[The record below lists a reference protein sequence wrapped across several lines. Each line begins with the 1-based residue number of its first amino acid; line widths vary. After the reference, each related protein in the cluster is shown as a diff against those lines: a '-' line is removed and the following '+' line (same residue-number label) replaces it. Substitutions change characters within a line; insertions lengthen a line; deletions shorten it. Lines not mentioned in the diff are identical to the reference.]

1 MVNVLMMF
9 YFAFNLAF
17 VLFIP
22 QTVCTSVGR
31 THWPPY
37 KRARDDPDYTEEW
50 DEEDEAE
57 GKEKNT
63 PDDAQIQPPPLS
75 LLQPDYPQQV
85 NPNGQFGQPR
95 NIAVAVQDLRFEC
108 ISPTNSGFHLFFSH
122 PNGLPVTPFESG
134 IRRHP
139 SIDRL
144 VDVRHKRQMETGWSH
159 DCGQRENIVA
169 DTGTGRIQK
178 SSRTNTASRQIINQ
192 RTVYKD

>member
-37 KRARDDPDYTEEW
+37 KRARDDPDYAEEW

-85 NPNGQFGQPR
+85 NPNGQFGQPVWDGHQWVHPQPQQGSEYWQQGQPVER
-95 NIAVAVQDLRFEC
+95 GNGDWSGQPQQTLEVGEAEKGEVGLEELPGTRTEEDAEMEEMERPHAVHARRGD
-108 ISPTNSGFHLFFSH
+108 
-122 PNGLPVTPFESG
+122 EST
-134 IRRHP
+134 
-139 SIDRL
+139 S
-144 VDVRHKRQMETGWSH
+144 
-159 DCGQRENIVA
+159 
-169 DTGTGRIQK
+169 
-178 SSRTNTASRQIINQ
+178 
-192 RTVYKD
+192 